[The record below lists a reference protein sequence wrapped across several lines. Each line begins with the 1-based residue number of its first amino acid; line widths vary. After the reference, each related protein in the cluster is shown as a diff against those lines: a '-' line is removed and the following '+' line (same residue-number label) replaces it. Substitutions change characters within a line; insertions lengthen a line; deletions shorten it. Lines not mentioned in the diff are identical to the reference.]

1 MKKRVVTGNTKVR
14 EYSPIEELKG
24 KLASDPETQRL
35 MRSVLENDQDVI
47 DEGRLIRDAINQGLN
62 SFTPNMLF
70 EQLVKDYKT
79 AKQLFGETMLRAA
92 TGYEPAYL
100 ERNIRIPEFQRE
112 LKKKFE
118 KLTERFLAKKL
129 SDKDGQFTEKAIKLA
144 SIILYAEEADKLLKG
159 GITTTEKSRKATND
173 YGLKEGIKNFSRER
187 YRDIAVRKSLRKAI
201 KRGRATM
208 EKEDLM
214 SFERKAYEER
224 QIIYCLDASGSMK
237 GEKIGQCKKAG
248 IALAYK
254 ALEEK
259 DKVGLAV
266 FNSEVMK
273 KIPPT
278 SDFDLL
284 LKEIVRIKASSQTD
298 ISATIRA
305 ASDLFTRKDATRHII
320 LITDALPTKGENPE
334 KEALSASAE
343 AGYSGITISVVGINL
358 DAQGKELAER
368 IAELGK
374 GRVFIARNVEEL
386 DSIVLEDYKNL

>member
-1 MKKRVVTGNTKVR
+1 MKKRVVTGNTKVK
-14 EYSPIEELKG
+14 EYSAIEELKG

-47 DEGRLIRDAINQGLN
+47 DEGRLIRDAINQGLS
-62 SFTPNMLF
+62 SFTPDMLF
-70 EQLVKDYKT
+70 EQLVRDYKI
-79 AKQLFGETMLRAA
+79 AKQLYGETMLRAA
-92 TGYEPAYL
+92 TGYEPGYL

-112 LKKKFE
+112 LKKKLE
-118 KLTERFLAKKL
+118 KLAERFLAKKL
-129 SDKDGQFTEKAIKLA
+129 SGKEGAFTEKAIKLA
-144 SIILYAEEADKLLKG
+144 AIILYAEEADKLLKG
-159 GITTTEKSRKATND
+159 VTTSEKSRKAVNEHGIKD
-173 YGLKEGIKNFSRER
+173 GIKNYAGER
-187 YRDIAVRKSLRKAI
+187 YRDIAVRKSLRRAI
-201 KRGRATM
+201 KRGRASL
-208 EKEDLM
+208 EKEDLL

-266 FNSEVMK
+266 FNSDVLK

-284 LKEIVRIKASSQTD
+284 LKEIIRIRASSQTD
-298 ISATIRA
+298 IAATIRA
-305 ASDLFTRKDATRHII
+305 ASDLFSRKDATRHII
-320 LITDALPTKGENPE
+320 LITDAIPTKGENPE
-334 KEALSASAE
+334 KDALSAAAE
-343 AGYSGITISVVGINL
+343 AGYEGITISVVGINL
-358 DAQGKELAER
+358 DDKGREIAER

-386 DSIVLEDYKNL
+386 DSIVLEDYKNI